1 MAIKELLEEELA
13 SSVRM
18 ERDYQHEIA
27 RLPRGCVVK
36 KVIRGRAYYYL
47 AFREKGK
54 VRFQYQGRD
63 MDVKKIA
70 LHQKAK
76 KDRVRYRKLLSEV
89 RNQIKFM
96 RKALRAKQAV

>member
-1 MAIKELLEEELA
+1 MAIRELLKEELA
-13 SSVRM
+13 NSVRM
-18 ERDYQHEIA
+18 ERDYQRELA

-36 KVIRGRAYYYL
+36 KLIRGKAYYYL
-47 AFREKGK
+47 AFREEGK

-70 LHQKAK
+70 LHRKAK
-76 KDRVRYRKLLSEV
+76 QDRIQYRKLLSEV
-89 RNQIKFM
+89 RKQIKFM